1 MLDRKADIT
10 PIGESQIQIY
20 IDDVPVK
27 VAEGET
33 VLSAMYAVQKNK
45 IMQNDYKANLG
56 AYCGMGIC
64 HSCLVK
70 IDGKYK
76 QRSCKTLIRDGM
88 RVTTMSNRFNDMG
101 LSETAPSVTS
111 ADFIKDAAAPAS
123 QSESEESNVN

>member
-1 MLDRKADIT
+1 MLNRKADIT

-20 IDDVPVK
+20 IDDEPVN
-27 VAEGET
+27 VVEGET
-33 VLSAMYAVQKNK
+33 VLSAIHAVQKNQ

-64 HSCLVK
+64 HSCLVN

-101 LSETAPSVTS
+101 IKDNQPLVTS
-111 ADFIKDAAAPAS
+111 ADFEEKVAS
-123 QSESEESNVN
+123 SDQPESEDSNVN